1 MSEGIAEDVL
11 DLCYD
16 PQTSGG
22 LLVTLPNDKRAVLEA
37 TFAAAGLA
45 LHHVGAVEEGA
56 GVTLS

>member
-1 MSEGIAEDVL
+1 MATAGTLEAL
-11 DLCYD
+11 AYD

-37 TFAAAGLA
+37 TFAAAGLP
-45 LHHVGAVEEGA
+45 LYHVGAVEEGS